1 MSNEECDIN
10 TEAHPMEY
18 NLSDC
23 PMPPDGTDLSNVS
36 LTKNQRLWL
45 GLAILSKQ
53 FKTRELAN
61 RWNMTYRKV
70 FLCYRG
76 IRVGRIPCDKIGR
89 PKILDAEGLEYMRSM
104 IIDHRIRDIRILN
117 FKADCAYTDS
127 YKRRHSCI
135 ENVENVCMMMKKRT
149 KTRYISQIRSEML

>member
-1 MSNEECDIN
+1 MSNEECDII

-61 RWNMTYRKV
+61 TEKFSYVIGVLELGEFLVIKLGGRK
-70 FLCYRG
+70 FW
-76 IRVGRIPCDKIGR
+76 
-89 PKILDAEGLEYMRSM
+89 
-104 IIDHRIRDIRILN
+104 
-117 FKADCAYTDS
+117 
-127 YKRRHSCI
+127 
-135 ENVENVCMMMKKRT
+135 
-149 KTRYISQIRSEML
+149 MLKDWSI